1 MDLVT
6 TRAETSVADGRRAL
20 RAAAWRGRA
29 PAPFAVFV
37 AIVIL
42 ATALVIFAPIIIM
55 FARTL
60 FPHGGLN
67 TQAFI
72 DAFMRPGLGAAVAN
86 SAIIVVVVNLT
97 AVPVG
102 TLFAWLNFRTNA
114 RLGPLAS
121 LLPIL
126 PLLLPSV
133 AVTIGWVFLG
143 SDESGFL
150 TVAAKNLLGFV
161 GITVERMPIHI
172 FSWPGLLMLYFLE
185 IMPVVYVIVGAAYRS
200 VDSSLEEA
208 ARINGSGVLKTFV
221 TVSVPIVRPA
231 ILLSML
237 LASVLAIG
245 IYSIPAIVGST
256 AKIPTLSVHLVRL
269 LNGEFPPR
277 TDQAAV
283 ISVFLIVV
291 FGAVWVLQQRLNAVA
306 RYAQIGGQGLRSA
319 SILLSRPA
327 RIVARTAML
336 GYIVVICMLPMLA
349 LLLVA
354 LQPYWTPEVNFRV
367 LSFDNFTPLLTDHQ
381 SRAAIMNSMLLG
393 VAGSLVTLFVAAV
406 VMVYAI
412 SRGGVQEKIIGV
424 LTKMPAALSHLV
436 IAAGIMI
443 GFGGAPLFLANSIVI
458 LGIAYFIL
466 YIPKASIA
474 AEAAFRQVG
483 PQLSEAS
490 RICGAGGARTLWRIV
505 LPLMLPGLA
514 AGWALIFA
522 SIVGELTASVILAG
536 PHNPVMGYLI
546 MTSYEAGTYSQLAAL
561 ATVIAVMSGLTV
573 GVTMAIA
580 RPRFSTLSSA

>member
-1 MDLVT
+1 MDLLATSPGPDV
-6 TRAETSVADGRRAL
+6 AEDRRASW
-20 RAAAWRGRA
+20 RARL
-29 PAPFAVFV
+29 PAPFTVLVAAVN
-37 AIVIL
+37 I
-42 ATALVIFAPIIIM
+42 ATALVIFAPIVIM
-55 FARTL
+55 FVRTL
-60 FPHGGLN
+60 FPDGSFN
-67 TQAFI
+67 TQAFL
-72 DAFMRPGLGAAVAN
+72 DAFARPGLGAAVLN
-86 SAIIVVVVNLT
+86 SIIIVIVVNLT

-150 TVAAKNLLGFV
+150 TVAIKNLLGSL
-161 GITVERMPIHI
+161 GITVERLPVHI

-200 VDSSLEEA
+200 TDSSLEEA
-208 ARINGSGVLKTFV
+208 ARINGSGVLKTFI

-277 TDQAAV
+277 IEQAAV
-283 ISVFLIVV
+283 MSLFLIMI
-291 FGAVWVLQQRLNAVA
+291 FGAFWIVQQRLNAFA
-306 RYAQIGGQGLRSA
+306 RHAQIGGQGLRSA

-327 RIVARTAML
+327 RIAARTAMI
-336 GYIVVICMLPMLA
+336 GYIVVISVLPILA

-354 LQPYWTPEVNFRV
+354 LQPYWTPDVNFRV
-367 LSFDNFTPLLTDHQ
+367 LSLDNFTPLFEDAQ
-381 SRAAIMNSMLLG
+381 SRGAILNSMLLG
-393 VAGSLVTLFVAAV
+393 IVGSLVTLFVAAV
-406 VMVYAI
+406 MMVYAI
-412 SRGGVQEKIIGV
+412 SRGGAAEKAVGV

-443 GFGGAPLFLANSIVI
+443 GFGGAPLYLANSIII
-458 LGIAYFIL
+458 LGLAYFVL

-490 RICGAGGARTLWRIV
+490 RISGAGGARTMRRII

-546 MTSYEAGTYSQLAAL
+546 MRTYEAGTYSQLAAL
-561 ATVIAVMSGLTV
+561 ATIIAVMSGLTV
-573 GVTMAIA
+573 GITMAIA
-580 RPRFSTLSSA
+580 RPKFSSLSSA

>member
-1 MDLVT
+1 MT
-6 TRAETSVADGRRAL
+6 TIAINAEPEPSPRSS
-20 RAAAWRGRA
+20 WRGRLPSPYGVIVA
-29 PAPFAVFV
+29 FV
-37 AIVIL
+37 SL
-42 ATALVIFAPIIIM
+42 ATALVILAPIVIM
-55 FARTL
+55 FVRTL
-60 FPHGGLN
+60 LPGGELN
-67 TQAFI
+67 TQAFL
-72 DAFMRPGLGAAVAN
+72 DAFARPGLSAAAIN
-86 SAIIVVVVNLT
+86 SLIIVVVVNLT

-114 RLGPLAS
+114 RLGPMAG
-121 LLPIL
+121 LLPVL

-143 SDESGFL
+143 SDESGFI
-150 TVAAKNLLGFV
+150 TIAIKSLLGSV
-161 GITVERMPIHI
+161 GVEVGHTPVHI
-172 FSWPGLLMLYFLE
+172 FTWPGLLMLYFLE

-200 VDSSLEEA
+200 TDSSLEEA
-208 ARINGSGVLKTFV
+208 ARINGSGVFKTFI

-256 AKIPTLSVHLVRL
+256 AKISTLSVHLVRL

-277 TDQAAV
+277 IEQAAV
-283 ISVFLIVV
+283 ISLFLIAI
-291 FGAVWVLQQRLNAVA
+291 FGAFWIFQQRLNAFGHH
-306 RYAQIGGQGLRSA
+306 AQIGGQGLKSA
-319 SILLSRPA
+319 SILLSRPTV
-327 RIVARTAML
+327 IVARTAMIA
-336 GYIVVICMLPMLA
+336 YIVLISLLPIIA

-354 LQPYWTPEVNFRV
+354 LQPYWTPDVDLRA
-367 LSFDNFTPLLTDHQ
+367 LSFENFTPLFEDTQ
-381 SRAAIMNSMLLG
+381 SRAAIFNSMMLG
-393 VAGSLVTLFVAAV
+393 IAGSLFTLLASAI
-406 VMVYAI
+406 VMVYAVNT
-412 SRGGVQEKIIGV
+412 GGTQEKAIGV

-443 GFGGAPLFLANSIVI
+443 GFGGAPFFLANSIVI
-458 LGIAYFIL
+458 LGIAYFVL

-490 RICGAGGARTLWRIV
+490 RISGAGGARTMRRII

-561 ATVIAVMSGLTV
+561 ATVIAAMSGLTV

-580 RPRFSTLSSA
+580 RPKFTSLGGS

>member
-1 MDLVT
+1 MT
-6 TRAETSVADGRRAL
+6 TIAVNAGKDRSARLMG
-20 RAAAWRGRA
+20 RGRL
-29 PAPFAVFV
+29 PSPYGVVV
-37 AIVIL
+37 ALVSL
-42 ATALVIFAPIIIM
+42 ATALIILAPIVIM
-55 FARTL
+55 LARTL
-60 FPHGGLN
+60 FPGGELN
-67 TQAFI
+67 TQAFA
-72 DAFMRPGLGAAVAN
+72 DAFARPGLGAAVLN
-86 SAIIVVVVNLT
+86 SLIIVVVVNLT

-114 RLGPLAS
+114 RLGPMAS
-121 LLPIL
+121 LLPVL

-150 TVAAKNLLGFV
+150 TIAIKKLLAAV
-161 GITVERMPIHI
+161 GIETGRTPVHI
-172 FSWPGLLMLYFLE
+172 FTWPGLLMLYFLE

-200 VDSSLEEA
+200 TDSSLEEA
-208 ARINGSGVLKTFV
+208 ARINGSGVLKTFI

-245 IYSIPAIVGST
+245 IYSIPAVVGST

-277 TDQAAV
+277 IEQAAV
-283 ISVFLIVV
+283 ISLFLIAI
-291 FGAVWVLQQRLNAVA
+291 FGAFWVFQQRLTAFGLH
-306 RYAQIGGQGLRSA
+306 AQIGGQGLKSA

-327 RIVARTAML
+327 RIIARTAMIA
-336 GYIVVICMLPMLA
+336 YIVLISILPVAA

-354 LQPYWTPEVNFRV
+354 LQPYWTPEVDLRV
-367 LSFDNFTPLLTDHQ
+367 LSFDNFVPLIEDAQ
-381 SRAAIMNSMLLG
+381 ARGAIVNSMMLG
-393 VAGSLVTLFVAAV
+393 IVGSLVTLLASAI
-406 VMVYAI
+406 VMVYAVNA
-412 SRGGVQEKIIGV
+412 GGTREKVIGV

-443 GFGGAPLFLANSIVI
+443 GFGGAPFFLANSIII
-458 LGIAYFIL
+458 LGIAYFVL

-490 RICGAGGARTLWRIV
+490 RISGAGGARTMRRII

-514 AGWALIFA
+514 AGWALIFS

-561 ATVIAVMSGLTV
+561 ATVIAAMSGLTV

-580 RPRFSTLSSA
+580 RPKFSNLSGP

>member
-1 MDLVT
+1 MT
-6 TRAETSVADGRRAL
+6 TIAVNTGENRSARPI
-20 RAAAWRGRA
+20 WRGRLA
-29 PAPFAVFV
+29 SPYAVVV
-37 AIVIL
+37 ALVSI
-42 ATALVIFAPIIIM
+42 ATALIILAPIVIM

-60 FPHGGLN
+60 FPGGELN
-67 TQAFI
+67 TQAFA
-72 DAFMRPGLGAAVAN
+72 DAFTRPGLGAAVIN
-86 SAIIVVVVNLT
+86 SLIIVVVVNLT

-114 RLGPLAS
+114 RLGPMAS
-121 LLPIL
+121 LLPVL

-150 TVAAKNLLGFV
+150 TIAIKKLLAAV
-161 GITVERMPIHI
+161 GLEVGRTPVHI
-172 FSWPGLLMLYFLE
+172 FTWPGLLMLYFLE

-200 VDSSLEEA
+200 TDSSLEEA
-208 ARINGSGVLKTFV
+208 ARINGSGVLKTFF

-256 AKIPTLSVHLVRL
+256 AKISTLSVHLVRL

-277 TDQAAV
+277 IEQAAV
-283 ISVFLIVV
+283 ISLFLIAI
-291 FGAVWVLQQRLNAVA
+291 FGAFWVFQQRLTAFG
-306 RYAQIGGQGLRSA
+306 RHAQIGGQGLKSA
-319 SILLSRPA
+319 SILLSRPTQ
-327 RIVARTAML
+327 IIARTAMIV
-336 GYIVVICMLPMLA
+336 YIVLISVLPVVA

-354 LQPYWTPEVNFRV
+354 LQPYWTPEVDFGV
-367 LSFDNFTPLLTDHQ
+367 LSFENFTPLFEDAQ
-381 SRAAIMNSMLLG
+381 SRGAIVNSMVLG
-393 VAGSLVTLFVAAV
+393 IAGSLITLLVSAII
-406 VMVYAI
+406 MVYAI
-412 SRGGVQEKIIGV
+412 NTGGTQERAIGV

-443 GFGGAPLFLANSIVI
+443 GFGGAPFFLANSIII
-458 LGIAYFIL
+458 LGVAYFVL

-483 PQLSEAS
+483 PELSEAS
-490 RICGAGGARTLWRIV
+490 RISGAGGARTMRRII

-514 AGWALIFA
+514 AGWALIFS

-561 ATVIAVMSGLTV
+561 ATVIAAMSGLTV

-580 RPRFSTLSSA
+580 RPKFSSLSSS

>member
-1 MDLVT
+1 M
-6 TRAETSVADGRRAL
+6 TSIAVEVEQRRSA
-20 RAAAWRGRA
+20 RSIERWRGRL
-29 PAPFAVFV
+29 PSPFGIAVSLV
-37 AIVIL
+37 SS
-42 ATALVIFAPIIIM
+42 ATALLILVPVLIMLWRTLLLGGQLNLQAFADT
-55 FARTL
+55 FAR
-60 FPHGGLN
+60 
-67 TQAFI
+67 A
-72 DAFMRPGLGAAVAN
+72 GLGAAVLN
-86 SAIIVVVVNLT
+86 SMIIVVVVNLT

-114 RLGPLAS
+114 RLGPMAS
-121 LLPIL
+121 LLPVI

-150 TVAAKNLLGFV
+150 TIAVKNLLGAIGLEV
-161 GITVERMPIHI
+161 SKMPVHI

-200 VDSSLEEA
+200 TDSSLEEA
-208 ARINGSGVLKTFV
+208 ARINGSGVLKTFI

-277 TDQAAV
+277 IDQAAV
-283 ISVFLIVV
+283 ISLFLIAIFGV
-291 FGAVWVLQQRLNAVA
+291 FWMLQQRLNAFS
-306 RYAQIGGQGLRSA
+306 RHAQIGGQGLKSA
-319 SILLSRPA
+319 NILLSRPIQ
-327 RIVARTAML
+327 IVARTAMIA
-336 GYIVVICMLPMLA
+336 YIGLISILPIAA

-354 LQPYWTPEVNFRV
+354 LQPYWTPDVDVRV
-367 LSFDNFTPLLTDHQ
+367 LSLENFTSLIDDAQ
-381 SRAAIMNSMLLG
+381 SRAAIVNSMMLG
-393 VAGSLVTLFVAAV
+393 IIGSLLTLLIAAI
-406 VMVYAI
+406 VMVYAVNA
-412 SRGGVQEKIIGV
+412 GGTREKLIGV

-443 GFGGAPLFLANSIVI
+443 GFGGAPLFLANSAVI
-458 LGIAYFIL
+458 LAIAYFVL

-490 RICGAGGARTLWRIV
+490 RICGAGGTRTMRRII

-561 ATVIAVMSGLTV
+561 ATVIAAMSGITV

-580 RPRFSTLSSA
+580 RPKFASLGSA

>member
-1 MDLVT
+1 MTIAVESELVPSPRSKW
-6 TRAETSVADGRRAL
+6 RARMPSPYSV
-20 RAAAWRGRA
+20 
-29 PAPFAVFV
+29 VV
-37 AIVIL
+37 AIVSI
-42 ATALVIFAPIIIM
+42 ATALVILAPVIIM
-55 FARTL
+55 FVRTL
-60 FPHGGLN
+60 VPGGEFN
-67 TQAFI
+67 TQAFS
-72 DAFMRPGLGAAVAN
+72 DAFSRPGLGAAVIN
-86 SAIIVVVVNLT
+86 SLIIVVVVNLT

-114 RLGPLAS
+114 RLGPMAS
-121 LLPIL
+121 LLPVL

-143 SDESGFL
+143 SDESGFV
-150 TVAAKNLLGFV
+150 TIAIKNLLGVV
-161 GITVERMPIHI
+161 GIEVGRTPVHI
-172 FSWPGLLMLYFLE
+172 FTWSGLLMLYFLE

-200 VDSSLEEA
+200 TDSSLEEA
-208 ARINGSGVLKTFV
+208 ARINGSGVLKTFL

-277 TDQAAV
+277 IEQAAV
-283 ISVFLIVV
+283 ISLFLITI
-291 FGAVWVLQQRLNAVA
+291 FGAFWIFQQRLTAFG
-306 RYAQIGGQGLRSA
+306 RHAQIGGQGLKSA

-327 RIVARTAML
+327 VIIARTAML
-336 GYIVVICMLPMLA
+336 AYIVLISVLPIVA

-354 LQPYWTPEVNFRV
+354 LQPYWTPDVDLSV
-367 LSFDNFTPLLTDHQ
+367 LSFENFTPLFEDAQ
-381 SRAAIMNSMLLG
+381 SRAAIFNSMMLG
-393 VAGSLVTLFVAAV
+393 IAGSLFTLLASAV
-406 VMVYAI
+406 VMVYAVNT
-412 SRGGVQEKIIGV
+412 GGSQEKAIGV

-443 GFGGAPLFLANSIVI
+443 GFGGAPFFLANSIVI
-458 LGIAYFIL
+458 LGIAYFVL

-490 RICGAGGARTLWRIV
+490 RISGAGGARTMRRII

-546 MTSYEAGTYSQLAAL
+546 MTSYESGTYSQLAAL
-561 ATVIAVMSGLTV
+561 ATVIALMSGLTV
-573 GVTMAIA
+573 GITMAVA
-580 RPRFSTLSSA
+580 RPRFIATSAS

>member
-1 MDLVT
+1 MT
-6 TRAETSVADGRRAL
+6 TIAISAPPEPSPRST
-20 RAAAWRGRA
+20 WRGRL
-29 PAPFAVFV
+29 PSPYSVVV
-37 AIVIL
+37 ALVSL
-42 ATALVIFAPIIIM
+42 ATALIVLAPIVIM
-55 FARTL
+55 FVRTL
-60 FPHGGLN
+60 FPGGELN
-67 TQAFI
+67 TQAFA
-72 DAFMRPGLGAAVAN
+72 DAFARPGLGAAVIN
-86 SAIIVVVVNLT
+86 SLIIVVVVNLT

-114 RLGPLAS
+114 RLGPMAS
-121 LLPIL
+121 LLPVL

-150 TVAAKNLLGFV
+150 TIAIKSLLAAV
-161 GITVERMPIHI
+161 GIETGRTPVHI

-200 VDSSLEEA
+200 TDSSLEEA
-208 ARINGSGVLKTFV
+208 ARINGSGVLKTFF

-231 ILLSML
+231 IFLSML

-277 TDQAAV
+277 IEQAAV
-283 ISVFLIVV
+283 ISLFLIAM
-291 FGAVWVLQQRLNAVA
+291 FGAFWVFQQRLTAFN
-306 RYAQIGGQGLRSA
+306 RHAQIGGQGLKSA
-319 SILLSRPA
+319 SILLSRPTQ
-327 RIVARTAML
+327 IIARTAMIA
-336 GYIVVICMLPMLA
+336 YIVLISVLPVAA

-354 LQPYWTPEVNFRV
+354 LQPYWTPEVDFRV
-367 LSFDNFTPLLTDHQ
+367 LSFDNFTPLIEDAQ
-381 SRAAIMNSMLLG
+381 SRGAIVNSMMLG
-393 VAGSLVTLFVAAV
+393 IAGSLVTLLASAI
-406 VMVYAI
+406 VMVYAVNT
-412 SRGGVQEKIIGV
+412 GGTQEKAIGV

-443 GFGGAPLFLANSIVI
+443 GFGGAPFFLANSIII
-458 LGIAYFIL
+458 LGIAYFVL

-490 RICGAGGARTLWRIV
+490 RISGAGGARTMRRII

-561 ATVIAVMSGLTV
+561 ATVIAAMSGLTV

-580 RPRFSTLSSA
+580 RPKFSSLSSS